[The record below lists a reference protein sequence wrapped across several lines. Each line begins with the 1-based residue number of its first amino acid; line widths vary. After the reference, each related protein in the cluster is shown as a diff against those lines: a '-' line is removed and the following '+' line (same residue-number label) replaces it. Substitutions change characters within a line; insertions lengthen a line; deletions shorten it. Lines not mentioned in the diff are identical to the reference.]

1 MNNPLSKDSPLD
13 SSSRS
18 NSSSEDS
25 FATSNF
31 ADEITE
37 RPSRNAIEPIDLA
50 LQPKPSRAVI
60 LWMLLI
66 AIVLAVL
73 GYEMHGDNR
82 PALNVVINMTGEASD
97 CEAIVDGES
106 RGKFASSDKNGDQLI
121 WLKLDNGK
129 HHIDIQK
136 AGKTF
141 QSRDFEVKGKEYLRF
156 DSGSASESN

>member
-13 SSSRS
+13 LSSRS

-25 FATSNF
+25 FIASKF
-31 ADEITE
+31 ADEVTD
-37 RPSRNAIEPIDLA
+37 RPSRNANEPIDLA

-73 GYEMHGDNR
+73 GYEMHGDKH
-82 PALNVVINMTGEASD
+82 PPLNVAINMTGDASD
-97 CEAIVDGES
+97 CEAIVDEKS
-106 RGKFASSDKNGDQLI
+106 RGGFLSSERNNNHML
-121 WLKLDNGK
+121 WLNLDNGK

-141 QSRDFEVKGKEYLRF
+141 QSRDFEVNGKVYLRF
-156 DSGSASESN
+156 DSGSTSESN